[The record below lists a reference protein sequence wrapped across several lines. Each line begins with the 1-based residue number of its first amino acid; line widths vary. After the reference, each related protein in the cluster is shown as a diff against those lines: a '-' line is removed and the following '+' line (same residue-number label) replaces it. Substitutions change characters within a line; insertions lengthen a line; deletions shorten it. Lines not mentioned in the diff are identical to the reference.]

1 MGADLFSIGR
11 SSLRT
16 SKRSLET
23 TSHNIANSNT
33 EGYSRQVI
41 TTETNTPVGAG
52 KNIYGTGVNVRSV
65 RRSHDALVEK
75 KLNNSLSQNHFD
87 KERGSKLGQVEEIFN
102 EINSDG
108 MNKILNRFFNSF
120 RELSNQPENEVV
132 RSIVRD
138 NANIVVEDFKRI
150 HDSITGVKENID
162 ASLSAA
168 VEDINAQANRIAEL
182 NREIVRLENQGG
194 QSGDLRDQRDNS
206 VRQIAEYLPVNTYE
220 DGNNQYIVNIVG
232 AGSLVAGG
240 VTNPLSASKISSN
253 GEGAYDGEGKI
264 EIFFD
269 SNKSNPLSTKVRSG
283 RIGALLKTRNEEVTQ
298 LRSQVDE
305 MAHGLVHSTNAI
317 HRRGYANREVKMD
330 QQGNIIN
337 DPRMGPM
344 TGINF
349 FKEPLDLKQAA
360 NFIELSD
367 EVKSD
372 LNNISTGLAPNSPGD
387 NRIAIAIAKLQH
399 EKILGEGSKTFEET
413 YLQSV
418 GKIGVAVS
426 KSAINTEQ
434 SGGILAQ
441 AKSIKERI
449 SGVSIDEETTN
460 MVKFQ
465 HAYDASA
472 KMMKTADEMFD
483 SVLGMLR

>member
-41 TTETNTPVGAG
+41 TTETNAPVGSG
-52 KNIYGTGVNVRSV
+52 KNVYGTGVNVRSV
-65 RRSHDALVEK
+65 RRAHDSLVEK
-75 KLNNSLSQNHFD
+75 KLNHSLSQNHFD
-87 KERGSKLGQVEEIFN
+87 QERGSKLGQVEEIFN

-150 HDSITGVKENID
+150 NDSITGVKENID
-162 ASLSAA
+162 ASLEAS
-168 VEDINAQANRIAEL
+168 VEDINVQAKRIAEL
-182 NREIVRLENQGG
+182 NVEIIRLENQGG
-194 QSGDLRDQRDNS
+194 QAGDLRDQRDNS

-220 DGNNQYIVNIVG
+220 DGKSQYVVNIVG

-240 VTNPLSASKISSN
+240 VTNNLSSSKTTSN
-253 GEGAYDGEGKI
+253 GDDAYAGEGKI
-264 EIFFD
+264 EIFFG
-269 SNKSNPLSTKVRSG
+269 SNKNHPISTKVNSG
-283 RIGALLKTRNEEVTQ
+283 SIGAMLKTRNEEISD
-298 LRSQVDE
+298 LRSNIDE
-305 MAHGLVHSTNAI
+305 MAHGLVHATNAI
-317 HRRGYANREVKMD
+317 HRRGYANREIRMD
-330 QQGNIIN
+330 EQGNILS
-337 DPRMGPM
+337 DPRAGKN

-349 FKEPLDLKQAA
+349 FKEPLDIKQAA

-367 EVKSD
+367 EIKDD

-399 EKILGEGSKTFEET
+399 EKILGGGSKTFEET

-426 KSAINTEQ
+426 KSHINSEQ

-449 SGVSIDEETTN
+449 SGVSLDEETTN

>member
-1 MGADLFSIGR
+1 M
-11 SSLRT
+11 
-16 SKRSLET
+16 
-23 TSHNIANSNT
+23 
-33 EGYSRQVI
+33 
-41 TTETNTPVGAG
+41 
-52 KNIYGTGVNVRSV
+52 
-65 RRSHDALVEK
+65 
-75 KLNNSLSQNHFD
+75 
-87 KERGSKLGQVEEIFN
+87 
-102 EINSDG
+102 
-108 MNKILNRFFNSF
+108 
-120 RELSNQPENEVV
+120 
-132 RSIVRD
+132 
-138 NANIVVEDFKRI
+138 
-150 HDSITGVKENID
+150 
-162 ASLSAA
+162 
-168 VEDINAQANRIAEL
+168 
-182 NREIVRLENQGG
+182 
-194 QSGDLRDQRDNS
+194 
-206 VRQIAEYLPVNTYE
+206 
-220 DGNNQYIVNIVG
+220 
-232 AGSLVAGG
+232 
-240 VTNPLSASKISSN
+240 TNPLSASKVSSKGN
-253 GEGAYDGEGKI
+253 GAYTDEGKI

-269 SNKSNPLSTKVRSG
+269 SNKTNPLSTKVTSG
-283 RIGALLKTRNEEVTQ
+283 KIGALIKTRNEEVTE
-298 LRSQVDE
+298 LRSQIDE

-317 HRRGYANREVKMD
+317 HRRGYVNRKIEMD

-337 DPRMGPM
+337 DPRMGPV

-387 NRIAIAIAKLQH
+387 NRIAIAISKLQH
-399 EKILGEGSKTFEET
+399 EKILGEGSKTFEES

-426 KSAINTEQ
+426 KSQINTEQ

-449 SGVSIDEETTN
+449 SGVSLDEETTN
-460 MVKFQ
+460 LVKFQ